1 MNFRFNP
8 EGGRQFGEIT
18 EQNIGALLAIIL
30 DKDVY
35 SAPSIKS
42 RITTRGQIT
51 GRFSSQEAAD
61 LAVVLRA
68 GALSVPVVIE
78 EERTVGPALGQD
90 SIEAGVRASVF
101 GLALVLL
108 FTGIYYVMSGAYA
121 AIALLSNM
129 LLIVG
134 IMSLFEA
141 TLTLP
146 GIAGLVLTIGMAVDA
161 NVIIFERIRE
171 ELRANKTCHL

>member
-1 MNFRFNP
+1 
-8 EGGRQFGEIT
+8 
-18 EQNIGALLAIIL
+18 
-30 DKDVY
+30 
-35 SAPSIKS
+35 
-42 RITTRGQIT
+42 
-51 GRFSSQEAAD
+51 
-61 LAVVLRA
+61 
-68 GALSVPVVIE
+68 
-78 EERTVGPALGQD
+78 
-90 SIEAGVRASVF
+90 
-101 GLALVLL
+101 ALVLL

-171 ELRANKTCHL
+171 ELRANKTPRAAIATGFQKATGAVLDANITTLITALILFQFGTGPIQGFAVTLSIGIVTSVFSALVLTRLLFQIYPGGRTVPQLSI